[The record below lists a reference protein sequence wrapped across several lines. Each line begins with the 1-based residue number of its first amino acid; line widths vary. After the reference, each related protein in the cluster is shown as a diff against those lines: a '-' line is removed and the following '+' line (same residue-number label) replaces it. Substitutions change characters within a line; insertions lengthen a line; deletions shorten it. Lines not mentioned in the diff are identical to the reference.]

1 MTADRSLG
9 VARSGGVIR
18 VKLSRSTLVPVL
30 LAAGLLTAAC
40 GGAASSGAPA
50 ASPSEESMSQ
60 ILPAMQAAVD
70 SAQSVHVAGTS
81 TEGSQSYS
89 VDLSLAAPGSA
100 AGSVSY
106 EGKTLT
112 LVVADSTV
120 YVEVN
125 SSFLQ
130 FVNISPPDCGT
141 LCGKYVA
148 VPASDTSNFT
158 GSLSMATLFKGAF
171 SSIPSAARDD
181 TADIFVPITYNGQQA
196 LKASFAGVTVVVA
209 QGAKPYPLQVSD
221 VKYGDLVFSE
231 WNSVPSITAPPPS
244 DVVSLS
250 SIGGL

>member
-9 VARSGGVIR
+9 ATRSGDVMR
-18 VKLSRSTLVPVL
+18 MRLCRTTLVPVL
-30 LAAGLLTAAC
+30 LAAGLLAAGC
-40 GGAASSGAPA
+40 GVAASSGAPST
-50 ASPSEESMSQ
+50 SPSAESMSQ

-81 TEGSQSYS
+81 TEDSQSYT

-100 AGSVSY
+100 AGSVTY

-112 LVVADSTV
+112 LVVAGSNV
-120 YVEVN
+120 YVEIS

-141 LCGKYVA
+141 LCGKYVE
-148 VPASDTSNFT
+148 VPASDTSRFT
-158 GSLSMATLFKGAF
+158 GSLSMATLFKAAF
-171 SSIPSAARDD
+171 ESIPSAARDN
-181 TADIFVPITYNGQQA
+181 TADIFVPATYNGQQA
-196 LKASFAGVTVVVA
+196 LKASFAGVTLVVA

-231 WNSVPSITAPPPS
+231 WNSVPSITAPPAS

-250 SIGGL
+250 SVGSL

>member
-9 VARSGGVIR
+9 AARSGGVMR
-18 VKLSRSTLVPVL
+18 VKLSRTAIAPVL
-30 LAAGLLTAAC
+30 LAAALLTAGC
-40 GGAASSGAPA
+40 GGAASSGAPG

-81 TEGSQSYS
+81 TENSESYA

-100 AGSVSY
+100 AGSVTY

-112 LVVADSTV
+112 LVVADSSV
-120 YVEVN
+120 YVEIN
-125 SSFLQ
+125 TSFLQ

-141 LCGKYVA
+141 VCGKYVE
-148 VPASDTSNFT
+148 VPASDTSKFT
-158 GSLSMATLFKGAF
+158 GSLSMATLFKAAF
-171 SSIPSAARDD
+171 NSIPSAARNN
-181 TADIFVPITYNGQQA
+181 TADIFVPTTYDGQQA
-196 LKASFAGVTVVVA
+196 LTASFAGVTVVVA

-250 SIGGL
+250 SVGGL